1 MVGRHWN
8 WKDQFRE
15 RIQERLHGRDVRA
28 NQEVKHITRHGERRI
43 EITGQPAA
51 GDDAHP

>member
-1 MVGRHWN
+1 MGRHWN

-15 RIQERLHGRDVRA
+15 RIQEGLHGGGVRA

-43 EITGQPAA
+43 DRTGQPAD